1 MRAKLLFVVGLALL
15 LGACAGNVNK
25 PVPPAPLKKELLAGK
40 WKNSSDDQ
48 IIAGY
53 EFAEDGTLTVTIR
66 KMEKPVLARYTW
78 NGERT
83 ISVEYQAPAD
93 VLQAYKATAKAYKD
107 DVMDRIK
114 TGKLPER
121 AGPSILSSVQDELP
135 ASETF
140 HVAIAEQP
148 RLLMLGREEGG
159 SQTFEKA
166 D

>member
-15 LGACAGNVNK
+15 PGACAGSVNK
-25 PVPPAPLKKELLAGK
+25 PAPPPPLNKQLLAGK
-40 WKNSSDDQ
+40 WKNSSNDQ

-53 EFAEDGTLTVTIR
+53 EFAEDGTLKVTIR
-66 KMEKPVLARYTW
+66 KMEKPVLAHYTW
-78 NGERT
+78 SGERT

-93 VLQAYKATAKAYKD
+93 VQEAYKATAKAYKD

-121 AGPSILSSVQDELP
+121 AGPSILGSVQDELP

-140 HVAIAEQP
+140 RVAIAEQP
-148 RLLMLGREEGG
+148 RLLMLGKEDGG